1 MIELTLFLRILP
13 LFCLVLVS
21 PFLVGDE
28 SESARDAIAERL
40 QPFGNSCL
48 EGEECGSV
56 APTPTEFGV
65 GLDGKG
71 VYDKYCSTCHE
82 TGVSEAPLVASEAW
96 AERVAKGAEVLLTN
110 TKTGFNVV
118 MPAKGN
124 CLDCT
129 DGELQAAIDFM
140 VTGEED
146 GKAFPD

>member
-1 MIELTLFLRILP
+1 MLFAP
-13 LFCLVLVS
+13 L
-21 PFLVGDE
+21 LVGDE
-28 SESARDAIAERL
+28 SDTEREQAIAERL
-40 QPFGNSCL
+40 KPFGSSCL
-48 EGEECGSV
+48 EGQDCGTV

-71 VYDKYCSTCHE
+71 VYDKFCSVCHE

-96 AERVAKGAEVLLTN
+96 DERVAKGAEVLLAN
-110 TKTGFNVV
+110 TKAGFNEV

-129 DGELQAAIDFM
+129 DAELQSAIDYM

-146 GKAFPD
+146 GKAFP